1 MRHDNPK
8 PNCFALAD
16 EHCDTREACSEAG
29 WCGRAASRV
38 MMQAVEEAVAQPPET
53 GPAVD
58 GKGLRYNAGKR
69 DFTLIPPDA
78 LAYLADLF
86 TIGARKYAPRNW
98 ERGMAYSNVMTSLD
112 RHWNAFKSGE
122 DRDPESTL
130 YHMVH
135 VCWNAMA
142 LLTYQLRGIGEDDRY
157 KNPLPPTPD
166 YDAMTAGGTGKS
178 NGGEA

>member
-1 MRHDNPK
+1 MTICPK
-8 PNCFALAD
+8 DYA
-16 EHCDTREACSEAG
+16 TCSLGCAV
-29 WCGRAASRV
+29 GRPCKRRFEPTAPTELPAS
-38 MMQAVEEAVAQPPET
+38 APESGPP
-53 GPAVD
+53 AD
-58 GKGLRYNAGKR
+58 GKGLRYNVGKR

-86 TIGARKYAPRNW
+86 TVGARKYAPRNW
-98 ERGMAYSNVMTSLD
+98 ERGMKYSNVMTSLD

-122 DRDPESTL
+122 DHDPESTL

-166 YDAMTAGGTGKS
+166 YDAMNAGGNGKS
-178 NGGEA
+178 NQ